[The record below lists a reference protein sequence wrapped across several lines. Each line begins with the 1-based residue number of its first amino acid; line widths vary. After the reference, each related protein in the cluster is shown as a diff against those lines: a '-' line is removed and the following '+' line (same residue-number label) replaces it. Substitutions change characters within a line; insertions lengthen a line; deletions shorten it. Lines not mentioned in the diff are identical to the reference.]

1 MGIIKNPNHELESAK
16 FLLKYQTSS
25 SSKLHYQALERI
37 VNKYN
42 SGSISAKVADKK
54 IKAINE
60 IRQKHDDIKS
70 VQYMPISIQKLEVL
84 YLAYS

>member
-1 MGIIKNPNHELESAK
+1 MNDPNHQLESAK
-16 FLLKYQTSS
+16 FFLKYQSSS

-37 VNKYN
+37 VGKYN
-42 SGSISAKVADKK
+42 SGSISEKVAEKK

-60 IRQKHDDIKS
+60 IRNKYDDIKS
-70 VQYMPISIQKLEVL
+70 VRYIPISIQKLEVL

>member
-1 MGIIKNPNHELESAK
+1 MSIIKNPNHELESAR

-37 VNKYN
+37 VKKYN
-42 SGSISAKVADKK
+42 GGSISANVADKK

-70 VQYMPISIQKLEVL
+70 VRYIPISIQKLEVL
-84 YLAYS
+84 YIAYS

>member
-1 MGIIKNPNHELESAK
+1 M
-16 FLLKYQTSS
+16 LKYQTSI

-37 VNKYN
+37 VKKYN
-42 SGSISAKVADKK
+42 SGAISAKVADKK

-70 VQYMPISIQKLEVL
+70 AHYMPISIQKLEVL